1 MTENKTNY
9 TEIKT
14 SNKVAQ
20 DPTKTE
26 TVITGGKPFKSENN
40 VDMRLNVS
48 HASHKDDPTKTVT
61 SLSAPESGFKVKVI
75 GPFNGEV
82 EVLPG
87 TQLKEALR
95 QLNTEE
101 ATFGQFKYRDEH
113 GDPVA
118 ITKIVERDLVLTAVP
133 KS

>member
-1 MTENKTNY
+1 MAEDKTRY
-9 TEIKT
+9 SEIHT
-14 SNKVAQ
+14 SHKVAS

-26 TVITGGKPFKSENN
+26 TTITGGEPFKSDNKP
-40 VDMRLNVS
+40 DMRLNVS
-48 HASHKDDPTKTVT
+48 HASHEDDPTKTVT

-101 ATFGQFKYRDEH
+101 ATFGQFKYRDEQ
-113 GDPVA
+113 GNPMS
-118 ITKIVERDLVLTAVP
+118 ITRDVERDLVLTAVP